1 MLGPYGTDFSVKSR
15 FRHFC
20 LSSCRSMVPVP
31 VPRFRFLLLDTRF
44 SGVIGISLS
53 LLLVWLHF
61 GTILVQNQAKP
72 KVLVFE
78 PKLTGTL
85 TAQNCRYQSTKVSV
99 HSVFPVLAQHYYLK
113 FQLYLYH
120 DLHFEHKFL
129 TEPISLAKYYSSDV
143 RVLQYLC

>member
-15 FRHFC
+15 FRFQY
-20 LSSCRSMVPVP
+20 LG
-31 VPRFRFLLLDTRF
+31 
-44 SGVIGISLS
+44 SGSYCWIQGFQGIICISR
-53 LLLVWLHF
+53 
-61 GTILVQNQAKP
+61 ILVQNQAKP